1 MDFSTIVPSVGLPF
15 KGKHLTDAILRSY
28 LPSFHNY
35 KHANYNLSHLQRT
48 ASLTCGFISGTLS
61 ISPGIG
67 LKNSPP
73 SSIVV
78 AWTDTLFP
86 VKQVP
91 LTSIDGWSPP
101 VVAHSTVQLLDAH
114 VPTRFTLTLPM
125 LKLFSRISCSLS
137 WDTFAGIPYR
147 KTTWITMALQG
158 QVKRKKEPIVL
169 QCEGWR

>member
-1 MDFSTIVPSVGLPF
+1 MDFSAMVPSVGLPF
-15 KGKHLTDAILRSY
+15 KGKYLTGVILRSC

-35 KHANYNLSHLQRT
+35 KHANYNLSQLQRT
-48 ASLTCGFISGTLS
+48 ASLTCGFISATLS

-125 LKLFSRISCSLS
+125 LKLFSRINCSLS
-137 WDTFAGIPYR
+137 WDTFAGIPY
-147 KTTWITMALQG
+147 KKKQHGLQWPCRIR
-158 QVKRKKEPIVL
+158 QT
-169 QCEGWR
+169 